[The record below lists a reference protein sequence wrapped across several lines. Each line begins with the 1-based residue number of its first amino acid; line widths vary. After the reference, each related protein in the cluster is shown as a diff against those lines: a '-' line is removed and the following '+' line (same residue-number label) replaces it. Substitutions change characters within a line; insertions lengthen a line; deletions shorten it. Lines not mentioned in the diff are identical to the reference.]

1 MVIIRTIGGVL
12 DFYLIVE
19 DSFSD
24 VVKQYHSLIGTTFM
38 PPYWAYGYQLS
49 AWGYDRNGYF
59 VGHLVGDFIRHFV
72 WLSIGK

>member
-12 DFYLIVE
+12 DFYIIVE

-49 AWGYDRNGYF
+49 AWGYDRNGYSTGYF
-59 VGHLVGDFIRHFV
+59 IGHLIEKYR
-72 WLSIGK
+72 